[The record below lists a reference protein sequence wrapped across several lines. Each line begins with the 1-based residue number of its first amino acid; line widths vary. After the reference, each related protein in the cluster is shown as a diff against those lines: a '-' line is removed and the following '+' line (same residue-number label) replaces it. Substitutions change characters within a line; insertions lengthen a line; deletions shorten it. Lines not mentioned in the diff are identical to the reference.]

1 MKTTKIILSLVGA
14 ALLTLI
20 VLALRKR
27 YLDQQA
33 AAFRETGV
41 LPDGRAASDG
51 DDLRCKRN
59 VFLGIGKKKNEG
71 YCECE
76 SWYAVTNPALE
87 QSCKSAVRSRGEK
100 FGNKAA
106 FEATLGTEAVAAVQQ
121 AGAQQ
126 QQQQQQMQTLQNEL
140 LKGAVS
146 SGTTPAS
153 SGPSPL
159 VFGGIAALVI
169 VAGAVAYKFWG
180 KQQPATA

>member
-1 MKTTKIILSLVGA
+1 MKTTKIVLSLVGA

-20 VLALRKR
+20 IVALRKR
-27 YLDQQA
+27 YMDQQLA
-33 AAFRETGV
+33 AARATGT
-41 LPDGRAASDG
+41 LPDGRAASD

-59 VFLGIGKKKNEG
+59 VFLGIGKKNNEG

-121 AGAQQ
+121 ASAQQ

-146 SGTTPAS
+146 SSTSPAA
-153 SGPSPL
+153 SGPSAL
-159 VFGGIAALVI
+159 IFGGIAALVI

-180 KQQPATA
+180 TKKQPVAA